1 MVKFRAQ
8 KGFLRGNIDYRE
20 DDITLTC
27 SQGVK
32 KELHTIHVQN
42 PDREGAGT
50 RHFSHCQQLI
60 QNPYRLPE
68 TADHQHC

>member
-32 KELHTIHVQN
+32 KNYIPYTYRTPTV
-42 PDREGAGT
+42 RERALVT
-50 RHFSHCQQLI
+50 SAI
-60 QNPYRLPE
+60 ASN
-68 TADHQHC
+68 